1 MLGNNKELGK
11 YLLDVSKY
19 FLTTV
24 FAASLLK
31 DLSDAPWLV
40 YLLSGSVALLLLVC
54 GLILTKDKDK
64 DDDKQ
69 NNNNNNKKDRRK

>member
-1 MLGNNKELGK
+1 MKNNKELGK
-11 YLLDVSKY
+11 YMLDVSKY

-40 YLLSGSVALLLLVC
+40 YLLSGGVAFLLLMV
-54 GLILTKDKDK
+54 GLILTKD
-64 DDDKQ
+64 
-69 NNNNNNKKDRRK
+69 NNNKK

>member
-1 MLGNNKELGK
+1 MKNNKELGK

-40 YLLSGSVALLLLVC
+40 YLLSGGVAFLLLEV
-54 GLILTKDKDK
+54 GLILTKDKGSENK
-64 DDDKQ
+64 S
-69 NNNNNNKKDRRK
+69 NNNKK

>member
-1 MLGNNKELGK
+1 MKNNKELGK

-24 FAASLLK
+24 FAASLMK

-40 YLLSGSVALLLLVC
+40 YLLSGCVAFLLLVV
-54 GLILTKDKDK
+54 GLIITKDKDDNESK
-64 DDDKQ
+64 NEQSNKQ
-69 NNNNNNKKDRRK
+69 QK

>member
-1 MLGNNKELGK
+1 MKNNKELGK

-40 YLLSGSVALLLLVC
+40 YLLSGCVAFLLLMV
-54 GLILTKDKDK
+54 GLILTKD
-64 DDDKQ
+64 
-69 NNNNNNKKDRRK
+69 NNNKK